1 MATAAPAAHPP
12 ATAGT
17 GAPGSPTFAMLD
29 NIQTVGVMAGD
40 DGRDDDD
47 KTIEELTSV
56 VLEGPDYLQSET
68 DPWLDDFDASRD
80 YGGVD
85 TSTAAILGAVP
96 PAST

>member
-1 MATAAPAAHPP
+1 
-12 ATAGT
+12 
-17 GAPGSPTFAMLD
+17 MLD

-56 VLEGPDYLQSET
+56 VLEGPDYLQSVT
-68 DPWLDDFDASRD
+68 DTWLDGFDGSRD

-96 PAST
+96 PASSWLASSSPPVDASPTEPKSVF

>member
-1 MATAAPAAHPP
+1 
-12 ATAGT
+12 
-17 GAPGSPTFAMLD
+17 MLD

-68 DPWLDDFDASRD
+68 DTWLDDFESLATNSAAENPESLQVPRSTRSD
-80 YGGVD
+80 YE
-85 TSTAAILGAVP
+85 
-96 PAST
+96 